1 MDDAAPW
8 NVETLADELGQRAR
22 EGKAGR
28 AAKHLSG
35 GPGSTMTHTVI
46 ALTEGAE
53 LSEHENPG
61 EATVLVLT
69 GHVRLDDPEGS
80 AEGRQGDLLV
90 VPPRRHG
97 LTALADSVIML
108 TACKLQAH

>member
-1 MDDAAPW
+1 MDSAAPW
-8 NVETLADELGQRAR
+8 NVEVLADELAERAR
-22 EGKAGR
+22 EDTAGR

-35 GPGSTMTHTVI
+35 GPDSTMTHTVI
-46 ALTEGAE
+46 ALTEGSE

-61 EATVLVLT
+61 EASVLVLA

-97 LTALADSVIML
+97 LTALADSVVLL
-108 TACKLQAH
+108 TAVKLHAH

>member
-1 MDDAAPW
+1 MGSTAPW
-8 NVETLADELGQRAR
+8 NVETIADELAAKAT
-22 EGKAGR
+22 ESPAGR

-46 ALTEGAE
+46 ALTEGSE

-61 EATVLVLT
+61 EATVLVLA
-69 GHVRLDDPEGS
+69 GHVRMEE

-90 VPPRRHG
+90 VPQRRHG
-97 LTALADSVIML
+97 LTALTDSVVLL
-108 TACKLQAH
+108 TAVKLHAH